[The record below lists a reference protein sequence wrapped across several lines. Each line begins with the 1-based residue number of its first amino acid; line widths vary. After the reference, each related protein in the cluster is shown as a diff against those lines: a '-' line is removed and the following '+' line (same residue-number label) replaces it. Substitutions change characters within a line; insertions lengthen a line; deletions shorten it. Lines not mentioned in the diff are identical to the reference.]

1 MDAKECIEQI
11 LDQAAQQLRDQSNPK
26 MIRQMI
32 DKSFGEV
39 LDYSLA
45 TIPYPN
51 AMKLLNGAM
60 RELSDGQAQPQDLK
74 ADIDFYGQVERLTE
88 QFVVDIRRVEM
99 FNRQQKEMRA
109 QVEKER
115 KAATETFKDELEAKE
130 K

>member
-1 MDAKECIEQI
+1 MDAKECIHEI

-60 RELSDGQAQPQDLK
+60 RELSDG
-74 ADIDFYGQVERLTE
+74 
-88 QFVVDIRRVEM
+88 
-99 FNRQQKEMRA
+99 
-109 QVEKER
+109 
-115 KAATETFKDELEAKE
+115 
-130 K
+130 